1 MPRLLFL
8 LNTGGDR
15 IVDNR
20 IYSAQQPIQPVQ
32 TSLFKPR
39 TAGTANSVGS
49 FDQVLNQTL
58 GGVKFSQHAS
68 QRLQTRN
75 INLSN
80 DQMNQLKSAVDKA
93 AQKGARESL
102 ILMNNDLA
110 LVVSVTNRTVI
121 TAMDGASI
129 RDNVFTNIDS
139 AVIV

>member
-1 MPRLLFL
+1 MMDNRFYFANQPIRPIQAPSTSKTRSTGSES
-8 LNTGGDR
+8 TGG
-15 IVDNR
+15 
-20 IYSAQQPIQPVQ
+20 
-32 TSLFKPR
+32 
-39 TAGTANSVGS
+39 S
-49 FDQVLNQTL
+49 FEQALNQAI
-58 GGVKFSQHAS
+58 GGVKFSQHAT

-75 INLSN
+75 INLTST
-80 DQMNQLKSAVDKA
+80 QMNQLQNAVDKA

-129 RDNVFTNIDS
+129 KDNVFTNIDS

>member
-1 MPRLLFL
+1 MA
-8 LNTGGDR
+8 NT
-15 IVDNR
+15 I
-20 IYSAQQPIQPVQ
+20 
-32 TSLFKPR
+32 
-39 TAGTANSVGS
+39 GS
-49 FDQVLNQTL
+49 FDQVLSQTM
-58 GGVKFSQHAS
+58 GNVKFSQHAT

-121 TAMDGASI
+121 TAMDGSSI

>member
-1 MPRLLFL
+1 MM
-8 LNTGGDR
+8 
-15 IVDNR
+15 DNR
-20 IYSAQQPIQPVQ
+20 IYTAQQAIQPI
-32 TSLFKPR
+32 KPS
-39 TAGTANSVGS
+39 AIKPSSVGMANTLGS
-49 FDQVLNQTL
+49 FDQVLNQTM
-58 GGVKFSQHAS
+58 GGVKFSQHAT

-80 DQMNQLKSAVDKA
+80 DQMIQLKSAVDKA

>member
-1 MPRLLFL
+1 M
-8 LNTGGDR
+8 
-15 IVDNR
+15 
-20 IYSAQQPIQPVQ
+20 
-32 TSLFKPR
+32 
-39 TAGTANSVGS
+39 
-49 FDQVLNQTL
+49 

-80 DQMNQLKSAVDKA
+80 EQMNQLKSAVDKA

-121 TAMDGASI
+121 TAMDGSSI

>member
-1 MPRLLFL
+1 MM
-8 LNTGGDR
+8 
-15 IVDNR
+15 DNR
-20 IYSAQQPIQPVQ
+20 FYLANQPIQPIQ
-32 TSLFKPR
+32 TPSTSKTNSAR
-39 TAGTANSVGS
+39 TELTGGVFEQA
-49 FDQVLNQTL
+49 LNQAI
-58 GGVKFSQHAS
+58 GDVKFSQHAT

-75 INLSN
+75 INLTST
-80 DQMNQLKSAVDKA
+80 QMNQLQNAVDKA

-129 RDNVFTNIDS
+129 KDNVFTNIDS

>member
-1 MPRLLFL
+1 M
-8 LNTGGDR
+8 NMTN
-15 IVDNR
+15 NR
-20 IYSAQQPIQPVQ
+20 IYYANQPIQPIQPSPV
-32 TSLFKPR
+32 KPR
-39 TAGTANSVGS
+39 STANTNSLGGN

-75 INLSN
+75 INLSP